1 VPYKTISTKTMNPA
15 LVYLAQTETTA
26 GFLSQNAEALSRI
39 KNRPEGKAF
48 LLSVDSFHTLKT
60 FTRVPKEHKKEVR
73 RACKTTFAYPCGLAI
88 RVVKDEAHLQF
99 LKKLKWSYS
108 TSSNASGKKFDE
120 VFALQKVDAIVFTC
134 KGFFEDKAS
143 TIVKLGKT
151 KMRKLR

>member
-1 VPYKTISTKTMNPA
+1 MNPA

-26 GFLSQNAEALSRI
+26 GFLSQNAEALI
-39 KNRPEGKAF
+39 QTKNRPSDKSF
-48 LLSVDSFHTLKT
+48 LMSVDSLQTLQT
-60 FTRVPKEHKKEVR
+60 FTRIPHQHKKCVR
-73 RACKTTFAYPCGLAI
+73 KSSKTTFVYPCGLAI

-108 TSSNASGKKFDE
+108 TSSNESGKKFDE
-120 VFALQKVDAIVFTC
+120 VFALQKADAIVFTC

-151 KMRKLR
+151 KIRKLR

>member
-1 VPYKTISTKTMNPA
+1 MNPA

-39 KNRPEGKAF
+39 KNRPEGKSF

-108 TSSNASGKKFDE
+108 TSSNPSGQSFDE
-120 VFALQKVDAIVFTC
+120 TFATQKADVLVFTC
-134 KGFFEDKAS
+134 KGFFEATPS
-143 TIVKLGKT
+143 FIFKLGKQ
-151 KMRKLR
+151 KKRRLR